1 MNKRIK
7 RALQTGVLLASA
19 LLLVACGESEP
30 QPIEDISF
38 EPQVSEQDYL
48 AVRAEKEAYYIDLY
62 EKGEPAEIKA
72 LDNTRYKKLN
82 YQQALD
88 FVEQKKSGII
98 YFGWVECPYC
108 VQFRQIFDQVLEDLD
123 QEVYMIERSD
133 FISKAKQNEIY
144 DLYNVEYVPSI
155 LVMHE
160 GKEVTR
166 MGQNL
171 SLNTFWYPD
180 MLDWMVDMSKVVVEG
195 PTNNQDL
202 IEKHTEPD
210 PESIITESYT
220 GEELQEM
227 ADEQGVEDINDLELD
242 APSE

>member
-1 MNKRIK
+1 MNNRIK

-48 AVRAEKEAYYIDLY
+48 DVRAEKEAYYIDLY
-62 EKGEPAEIKA
+62 EKGESPELRP

-98 YFGWVECPYC
+98 YFGWVECLYC

-133 FISKAKQNEIY
+133 FRTQSQQNKVYE
-144 DLYNVEYVPSI
+144 LYNVEYVPSI

-166 MGQNL
+166 MSENL
-171 SLNTFWYPD
+171 SLNTYWYPD

-227 ADEQGVEDINDLELD
+227 VDEQGVEDINDLELD

>member
-1 MNKRIK
+1 MNKSIK
-7 RALQTGVLLASA
+7 RAIQTGLLLASA

-48 AVRAEKEAYYIDLY
+48 DVRAEKEAYYIDLF
-62 EKGEPAEIKA
+62 EKGESPEIKA
-72 LDNTRYKKLN
+72 LDDTRYQTLD

-98 YFGWVECPYC
+98 YFGWEECIYC
-108 VQFRQIFDQVLEDLD
+108 FQFRQIFDQVLDDLD
-123 QEVYMIERSD
+123 QEVYFVERSD
-133 FISKAKQNEIY
+133 FKTQAQQNEIY
-144 DLYNVEYVPSI
+144 ELYNVEYVPSI

-171 SLNTFWYPD
+171 SLNTYWYPD

-202 IEKHTEPD
+202 IEKHTDPD
-210 PESIITESYT
+210 PESIVTESYT

>member
-1 MNKRIK
+1 MNNRIK

-48 AVRAEKEAYYIDLY
+48 DVRAEKEAYYIDLY
-62 EKGEPAEIKA
+62 EKGESPELRP

-133 FISKAKQNEIY
+133 FRTQSQQNKVYE
-144 DLYNVEYVPSI
+144 LYNVEYVPSI

-166 MGQNL
+166 MGENL
-171 SLNTFWYPD
+171 SLNTYWYPD

-227 ADEQGVEDINDLELD
+227 VDEQGVEDINDLELD

>member
-48 AVRAEKEAYYIDLY
+48 DVRAEKEAYYIDLY
-62 EKGEPAEIKA
+62 EKGESPELRP
-72 LDNTRYKKLN
+72 LDDTRYKKLN

-108 VQFRQIFDQVLEDLD
+108 FKFRQIFDQVLEDLD
-123 QEVYMIERSD
+123 QEVYIIERSD

-144 DLYNVEYVPSI
+144 DLYDIEYVPNV
-155 LVMHE
+155 LVFHE

-166 MGQNL
+166 MGENL
-171 SLNTFWYPD
+171 MLNTLWYPD

-220 GEELQEM
+220 GEELQKM